1 MVTSA
6 TRSPILKKSI
16 ALARVDAIHAAVGT
30 EVEIGKLDGHQKRIP
45 ATVVTLSH
53 YDPKKTRPRS

>member
-1 MVTSA
+1 MIRSA

-16 ALARVDAIHAAVGT
+16 ALARIDPLYAAPGT
-30 EVEIGKLDGHQKRIP
+30 MVEIGKLDGHQKRMP
-45 ATVVTLSH
+45 ATVVALSH